1 MHDRGGAFA
10 VGFGDLEIWSVS
22 AQFVAN
28 WSWPPSVV
36 KPLSDALVR
45 RSEAA
50 SDTLGPDAVVTM
62 LTIRFDGSIEPR
74 APVRV
79 KDIKGRLY
87 RAYPEDVVFSKI
99 DVRNGAIGLA
109 PNGIERICV
118 TSEFPVYCVDV
129 QKAEPAFVKLLFRTT
144 VFKRILNS
152 MISGASGRKRIQP
165 SQLEKVRI
173 PIPPMPVQREIV
185 AHWHAAEQRKASAD
199 AAFSA
204 LAADLDTHLVGRTCV
219 FKGITRA
226 RRFVARFENT
236 HKWDLKGG
244 RAAAFI
250 AANADFIQLGDCS
263 EECTEIV
270 NAWEQP
276 DRPWPIYGVNNR
288 EGVFLSSLQKGR
300 DFNASYKK
308 IEKDW
313 FFHNPTR
320 ANVGSL
326 GIVGEVPDD
335 AITSPEY
342 QVWRL
347 NGVFLP
353 EFMALMF
360 RTDYF
365 LTLVAI
371 NRVGGVKQRMYYSN
385 LAEIRLPKIPL
396 SVQRDFARRRSGIL
410 GDINAAKKMLSV
422 RTAEVEEMIVG
433 ARSGKAS

>member
-1 MHDRGGAFA
+1 MHAGPRAFS
-10 VGFGDLEIWSVS
+10 VGFRDLEIWSVS

-28 WSWPPSVV
+28 WSWPASIIR
-36 KPLSDALVR
+36 PLGETLVR
-45 RSEAA
+45 RREAA
-50 SDTLGPDAVVTM
+50 SDTLATDAVVTM
-62 LTIRFDGSIEPR
+62 LTIRFDGSVEPR
-74 APVRV
+74 EPVRV
-79 KDIKGRLY
+79 KDIKGRLF
-87 RAYPEDVVFSKI
+87 RVYPGDVVFSKI

-109 PNGIERICV
+109 PDDIDCICV
-118 TSEFPVYCVDV
+118 TSEFPVYSVDV

-173 PIPPMPVQREIV
+173 PIPPLPVQREII
-185 AHWHAAEQRKASAD
+185 AHWHAAEQRSVSAD

-204 LAADLDTHLVGRTCV
+204 LVAELHAYLVDQTV
-219 FKGITRA
+219 AFEEATRA
-226 RRFVARFENT
+226 RTFVARFENT
-236 HKWDLKGG
+236 LGWDLKGG

-250 AANADFIQLGDCS
+250 AANPDFIRLGDCT
-263 EECTEIV
+263 EECMETV
-270 NAWEQP
+270 KAWEE
-276 DRPWPIYGVNNR
+276 RERRWPIYGVNNR
-288 EGVFLSSLQKGR
+288 EGVFLSSVQEGK
-300 DFNASYKK
+300 DFNAPYKK

-326 GIVGEVPDD
+326 GIVGGVPDD

-347 NGVFLP
+347 NGLFLP
-353 EFMALMF
+353 EFMAVIL

-365 LTLVAI
+365 LELVAI

-385 LAEIRLPKIPL
+385 LAKIRLPKIPM
-396 SVQRDFARRRSGIL
+396 SIQHEFARRRSAIL
-410 GDINAAKKMLSV
+410 GDINAAKEMLFD
-422 RTAEVEEMIVG
+422 RNAEIEEIIVG
-433 ARSGKAS
+433 TRSAKAQ